1 MNTADLV
8 ALPLADRL
16 QTMEALW
23 ASLDHAAANAVPA
36 WHDTVIE
43 QRLRAITEGRESFS
57 PLDEA
62 FARLAA
68 RLPR

>member
-1 MNTADLV
+1 MKTADIV

-23 ASLDHAAANAVPA
+23 ASMDHAAADAAPA

-43 QRLRAITEGRESFS
+43 QRLRAISDGRESFS
-57 PLDEA
+57 TLDEA
-62 FARLAA
+62 FARIAA
-68 RLPR
+68 RTPR